1 MSILIFIIILAVLIL
16 VHEFG
21 HFIVAKKNGIRV
33 DEFGIGF
40 PPKLYGKKFGETE
53 YTLNLFPI
61 GGFVKIFG
69 ETPNEESISGP
80 DSRRSFVHK
89 PKWVQAAVISAG
101 VFFNILLAWVLISI
115 GFMIGLP
122 TPVDVA
128 PASGTIRDVS
138 VVVTSVLPESPAE
151 IAGLKTGDRISSYGR
166 TGQLVSAP
174 QISDIQ
180 SRIADSFGNEVI
192 FGITRGKETLTLPI
206 VPTEGIIDEGF
217 AIGIS
222 MSDIGIVSLPPHL
235 ALWEGGK
242 LTATL
247 TSATFLGLIGFFGGL
262 FSGSADLSAV
272 AGPVGIVGIVGD
284 AASFGFV
291 YLISLAAL
299 ISINLA
305 IINLLPFPALDGGRL
320 LFIIIE
326 IFKGSAIKPHIAN
339 TVNAIGFGLLILL
352 MLVITYNDI
361 VRIITT

>member
-80 DSRRSFVHK
+80 DSARSFVHK
-89 PKWVQAAVISAG
+89 SKWVQTAVISAG
-101 VFFNILLAWVLISI
+101 VFFNMLLAWVLVSF
-115 GFMIGLP
+115 GFIIGLP
-122 TPVDVA
+122 TPVDLA
-128 PASGTIRDVS
+128 PEGATVRDVS

-151 IAGLKTGDRISSYGR
+151 LAGLQAGDRITSFSR
-166 TGQLVSAP
+166 PGQFVASP
-174 QISDIQ
+174 QIETIQ
-180 SRIADSFGNEVI
+180 A
-192 FGITRGKETLTLPI
+192 GIKTSTGGGVVLGVERGKDTLSFSLTPA
-206 VPTEGIIDEGF
+206 EGIAESGV

-222 MSDIGIVSLPPHL
+222 MDDIGVVSLPPHR

-242 LTATL
+242 LTALL
-247 TSATFLGLIGFFGGL
+247 TTTTFFGLLDFFGSV
-262 FSGSADLSAV
+262 FSGNADLSAV

-291 YLISLAAL
+291 YLITLTAI

-326 IFKGSAIKPHIAN
+326 TIKGSAIKPHIAN
-339 TVNAIGFGLLILL
+339 TVNAIGFALLILL

-361 VRIITT
+361 VRAIAG